1 MSAPRSPR
9 LPAPAPAPPSLR
21 ALAGPVEARLAAL
34 LDAEE
39 SRWAAVDADLVA
51 PLRSL
56 RRLVDSGGKRLRPA
70 FCHWAFVGAGG
81 DPGDPRVVDAG
92 AALEM
97 LHAFA
102 LVHDDVIDDSARRR
116 GEATAHV
123 DYAGRHREAGWRGE
137 GRRFGEGVAILVG
150 DLAHVYAGQLL
161 GAVPPATAA
170 VWDEL
175 RVEVNMG
182 QYLDLL
188 GTVRAD
194 RDRALAHRV
203 ARYKSGKYTIER
215 PLHVGATLAGA
226 GNRVVAALS
235 AYGDP
240 LGEAFQLRDDVLG
253 AFGDPA
259 STGKPVGEDLRE
271 GKPTPL
277 LAVAAERSSDGHAA
291 VLDRVGDPGLT
302 DDDVARIQQVLVDT
316 GALVEVERLI
326 DALTRRAVD
335 ALAEAR
341 LTDEATAA
349 LTELAYFVAT
359 RDR

>member
-1 MSAPRSPR
+1 MSAPRPR
-9 LPAPAPAPPSLR
+9 PPAPAPAPPSLR
-21 ALAGPVEARLAAL
+21 AVAKRVEARLAVL

-39 SRWAAVDADLVA
+39 DRWATVDPDLLA

-56 RRLVDSGGKRLRPA
+56 RRLLESGGKRLRPA
-70 FCHWAFVGAGG
+70 FCHWAFVGVGG

-102 LVHDDVIDDSARRR
+102 LVHDDVIDGSATRR
-116 GEATAHV
+116 GEDTAHV
-123 DYAGRHREAGWRGE
+123 EYATRHARAGWRGE

-150 DLAHVYAGQLL
+150 DLAHVYAGHLL
-161 GAVPPATAA
+161 GRVPPTTAA

-226 GNRVVAALS
+226 GDRAVAALS

-259 STGKPVGEDLRE
+259 LTGKPVGEDLRE

-277 LAVAAERSSDGHAA
+277 LAAAVKRVADGQGA
-291 VLDRVGDPGLT
+291 VLDRVGAADLT
-302 DDDVARIQQVLVDT
+302 DDEVARIQDVLVET
-316 GALVEVERLI
+316 GALAEVERLI
-326 DALTRRAVD
+326 DGLAGRAID
-335 ALAEAR
+335 ALAEGHLTGEAR
-341 LTDEATAA
+341 RE
-349 LTELAYFVAT
+349 LTELAHFVAT